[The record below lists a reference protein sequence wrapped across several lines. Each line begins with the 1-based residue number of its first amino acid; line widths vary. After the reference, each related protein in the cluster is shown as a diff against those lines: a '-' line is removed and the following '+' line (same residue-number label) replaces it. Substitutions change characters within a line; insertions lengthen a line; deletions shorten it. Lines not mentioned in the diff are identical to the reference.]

1 MGYVNGIAEPLPRLI
16 AIMLERLK
24 MSVDDCITAY
34 LALSD
39 RVFRKV
45 RYGMMG
51 KNLGRFNAEE
61 LAWWLKEVVKQQGLP
76 EAVLLKDIF
85 EEAGCRA

>member
-85 EEAGCRA
+85 EEADCRA

>member
-76 EAVLLKDIF
+76 EAVLLKDIL